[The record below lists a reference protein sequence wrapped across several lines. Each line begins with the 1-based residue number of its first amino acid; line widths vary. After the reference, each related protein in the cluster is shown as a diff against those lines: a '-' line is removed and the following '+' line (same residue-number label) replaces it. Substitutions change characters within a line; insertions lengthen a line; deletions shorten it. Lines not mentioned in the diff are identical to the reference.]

1 MNLKDLYNKFNSNV
15 LVFRYLFYISCLSVC
30 LYQIIKICEIYFS
43 YKTTTFVNYDN
54 FLVISL
60 PAITI
65 CFDKID
71 VLRDDYRKHLNIK
84 DNTNDDENEL
94 VKQYLAN
101 YTITEQL
108 DMLLN

>member
-1 MNLKDLYNKFNSNV
+1 
-15 LVFRYLFYISCLSVC
+15 
-30 LYQIIKICEIYFS
+30 
-43 YKTTTFVNYDN
+43 
-54 FLVISL
+54 VISL

-94 VKQYLAN
+94 VKRYLAN
-101 YTITEQL
+101 YTISKQL
-108 DMLLN
+108 DMLLNYADIFSSCMVLKSNFDNKNSTNYRDYYTKCDELHKTSIDYDK